1 MVLGSGS
8 VIPAYLRLQLPH
20 QRLGQAQA
28 SREVPLDALGGFRA
42 AVACNATGM
51 WPLARIGDCR
61 FADSEALLGQLRHA
75 LAQTPW
81 QPL

>member
-1 MVLGSGS
+1 
-8 VIPAYLRLQLPH
+8 
-20 QRLGQAQA
+20 
-28 SREVPLDALGGFRA
+28 
-42 AVACNATGM
+42 
-51 WPLARIGDCR
+51 LARIGDCR